1 GLFWFQIF
9 IQASSPEIWLET
21 ISGSEKILAGKSG
34 GLFLGYLL
42 REKNIGSRGEAPP
55 CIVLDPLVEYRL
67 PSISWRWQRN
77 TLRDIVEGLEIAMC
91 ELSHTH
97 ARTFA
102 LYPPPTDAPDEGGAT
117 CKRDVTNVA
126 PMAGHGLP
134 MSRGPWSA

>member
-77 TLRDIVEGLEIAMC
+77 TLRDIVEGLEVRGLMFHRRKFHDARRRSVESIAHR
-91 ELSHTH
+91 LW
-97 ARTFA
+97 
-102 LYPPPTDAPDEGGAT
+102 TD
-117 CKRDVTNVA
+117 C
-126 PMAGHGLP
+126 
-134 MSRGPWSA
+134 